1 MNIENTLLLRLNGYF
16 SGDPRRIQHAAKVYL
31 FASLIAD
38 GEHLDEKARK
48 ATVLAAIVHDV
59 GIKVS
64 EMKYGR
70 CDGPLQEKEGPAE
83 AEKLLAGLGLDDGIV
98 TRISFLVGHHH
109 TYTGVDGIDWQILLE
124 ADFIVNALED
134 GMPVQALESGLERI
148 FRTETGK
155 GIFRTMYSL

>member
-48 ATVLAAIVHDV
+48 ATVL
-59 GIKVS
+59 VS